1 MIEQLGLI
9 DQSTGQLLTM
19 AVPRRR
25 RALGETDAK
34 PSKVLD
40 RIAVPAGAA
49 LVVTLHCS
57 EFTCRCP
64 VTNQPDWAHIDVT
77 YEPDQ
82 WLVESKSMKLY
93 LETFRETGIFHEH
106 LVQRILE
113 DFVEQIEPVTC
124 EVTANFNTRGGIA
137 ISVTAQHYEY
147 PQNGDGR

>member
-1 MIEQLGLI
+1 MSVTQLGLV
-9 DQSTGQLLTM
+9 DKATGQLLTM

-25 RALGETDAK
+25 RVLGDKDAK

-40 RIAVPAGAA
+40 RIPSPGGAS
-49 LVVTLHCS
+49 LIVTLHCS
-57 EFTCRCP
+57 EFTCHCP
-64 VTNQPDWAHIDVT
+64 ETHQPDWAHIDLT

-93 LETFRETGIFHEH
+93 LETYRDVGIFHEH
-106 LVQRILE
+106 LAQCILE

-124 EVTANFNTRGGIA
+124 DVTVNFNTRGGIA

-147 PQNGDGR
+147 SQNGG